1 MTRITYRCEMN
12 GRWTQFVA
20 LGDSLTEG
28 VGDFDANGKP
38 RGWADRFAEE
48 IARRQGEL
56 HYANLAVRGRTTAE
70 VVATQLRPALALAPD
85 LASVVIG
92 MNDLIRPK
100 VNLVRLGQL
109 FEHLVGTLTRGG
121 ALVITATLP
130 DPGQVAPLPGPVRR
144 RFAARLRQYN
154 DQVWETAER
163 YGASCM
169 DLAECAARD
178 LAGWSADRLHPGSYG
193 HQRIADEF
201 LYLLTGSR
209 PEPGSMPPVAVA
221 VAGGVREQLRWFVRE
236 VCPWIWRHLTGQ
248 TEGRY
253 VTAKHPSYTLLSAT
267 SAV

>member
-1 MTRITYRCEMN
+1 MMN

-28 VGDFDANGKP
+28 VGAFDASGKP

-70 VVATQLRPALALAPD
+70 VVAGQLRPAIALAPD
-85 LASVVIG
+85 LASVVVG

-100 VNLVRLGQL
+100 VNLMRLGQL
-109 FEHLVGTLTRGG
+109 FEHLVGTLTRHG

-130 DPGQVAPLPGPVRR
+130 DPGLVTPLPALVRR
-144 RFAARLRQYN
+144 RFAARLRRYN
-154 DQVWETAER
+154 DQVFETAER
-163 YGASCM
+163 YGATCL

-178 LAGWSADRLHPGSYG
+178 VAGWSADRLHPGSYG
-193 HQRIADEF
+193 HQRIAEEF
-201 LYLLTGSR
+201 VYLLTGVR
-209 PEPGSMPPVAVA
+209 PEPSMPPAAVA
-221 VAGGVREQLRWFVRE
+221 IAGGVGEQLRWFWTE
-236 VCPWIWRHLTGQ
+236 VCPWVWRHLTGQ

-253 VTAKHPSYTLLSAT
+253 VTAKHPAYTQLGASP
-267 SAV
+267 VI